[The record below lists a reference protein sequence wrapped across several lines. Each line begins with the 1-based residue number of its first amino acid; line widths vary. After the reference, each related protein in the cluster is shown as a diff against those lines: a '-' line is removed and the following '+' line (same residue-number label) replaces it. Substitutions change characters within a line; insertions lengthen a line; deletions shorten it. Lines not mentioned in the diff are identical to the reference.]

1 MGTITVNIKDK
12 VEREFRA
19 VASSAHEG
27 EKEYLEEA
35 VTEAMQR
42 WIEEKRQGKIA
53 EEALKLIEQSFNFGK
68 RLYKDRSDLYER

>member
-27 EKEYLEEA
+27 EKGYLEEA

-42 WIEEKRQGKIA
+42 WIEEKRQEKIA

>member
-27 EKEYLEEA
+27 EKGYLEEA

-68 RLYKDRSDLYER
+68 RLYKDRTDLYER

>member
-27 EKEYLEEA
+27 EKGYLEEA

-68 RLYKDRSDLYER
+68 RRYKDRSDLYER